1 MDEYVNTSINQST
14 RRKLFAD
21 ENDSDVEEENFHNHI
36 REENRRK
43 TEEDTKKWN
52 FDFKRGVPLPGRYIW
67 TKLDEYGNEISDS
80 TNLVNEEQNQNEQ
93 EERTEKTEK
102 NARRRNDEPMDEIA
116 TKRAKLE
123 KS

>member
-43 TEEDTKKWN
+43 TEEVRN
-52 FDFKRGVPLPGRYIW
+52 KRLFSN
-67 TKLDEYGNEISDS
+67 KLNPS
-80 TNLVNEEQNQNEQ
+80 NRLL
-93 EERTEKTEK
+93 
-102 NARRRNDEPMDEIA
+102 
-116 TKRAKLE
+116 KLFLIY
-123 KS
+123 